1 MVTPVPTPAT
11 APEATANDLIAQ
23 ALQNAGVPPR
33 NIELPPE
40 VVAEPAKVPSP
51 DGLPKG
57 EVLGESPEEKATR
70 EAAEA
75 AKVAVAKAQE
85 PSEPKPGEKGEQ
97 PLGKAEIE
105 TAITEAS
112 SKFQSIMDRKINQ
125 ITYQMRQ
132 TVDALNQFFQTQED
146 ASLSGLSGEE
156 LVQKRLERLE
166 KPGGPKIQIKTDQP
180 VEQQAAQFYQ
190 YLANFVAAVGLK
202 IDDKRIDW
210 APDVDDPKAGFNRFL
225 VSIKTALVADQTT
238 VIKELKDAGDA
249 ELAKLRKKTG
259 VDKVSIT
266 GPGGSGIPDMSKL
279 SAAEKIAL
287 GFQIQDELS
296 QAAGQK

>member
-1 MVTPVPTPAT
+1 MVIPVSAPAP
-11 APEATANDLIAQ
+11 APEKSANDLIAQ
-23 ALQNAGVPPR
+23 ALVNAGVPPR
-33 NIELPPE
+33 NIELPP
-40 VVAEPAKVPSP
+40 VVEAEPATVPSP

-57 EVLGESPEEKATR
+57 EVKGESPEEKAVR
-70 EAAEA
+70 EAAETA
-75 AKVAVAKAQE
+75 AQAAALAGKPA
-85 PSEPKPGEKGEQ
+85 EPKPGEKGEQ

-105 TAITEAS
+105 AAITEAS
-112 SKFQSIMDRKINQ
+112 SKFQGIMDRKINQ

-156 LVQKRLERLE
+156 LVQKRLDRLE
-166 KPGGPKIQIKTDQP
+166 KPGGPKIQIKPDQP
-180 VEQQAAQFYQ
+180 VDQQAAQFYQ
-190 YLANFVAAVGLK
+190 YLANFVAAVGLR

-225 VSIKTALVADQTT
+225 VSVKTALVADQTK

-249 ELAKLRKKTG
+249 ELTKLRKKTG

-266 GPGGSGIPDMSKL
+266 GPGGSGIPDLDKL
-279 SAAEKIAL
+279 SAAQKIEL
-287 GFQIQDELS
+287 GIKIQEELS
-296 QAAGQK
+296 QAAK